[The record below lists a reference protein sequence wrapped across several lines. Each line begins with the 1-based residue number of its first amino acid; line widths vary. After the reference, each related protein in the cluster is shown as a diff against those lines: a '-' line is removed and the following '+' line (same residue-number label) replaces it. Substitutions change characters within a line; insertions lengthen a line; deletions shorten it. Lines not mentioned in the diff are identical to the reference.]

1 MRVTEIEPFDSTL
14 ARKIQSVTIQIE
26 NLTQQLADYRRTA
39 PERAVRKYTAVVE
52 ANKSDYE
59 KGVEVVMEKEME
71 RAQNVELNLD
81 GFIGLDE
88 ERVDG
93 VRKAWMAG
101 NEKLEEVRDEIKC
114 VVERLGMA
122 KEGREVVSRM

>member
-1 MRVTEIEPFDSTL
+1 
-14 ARKIQSVTIQIE
+14 
-26 NLTQQLADYRRTA
+26 
-39 PERAVRKYTAVVE
+39 VRKYTAVVE